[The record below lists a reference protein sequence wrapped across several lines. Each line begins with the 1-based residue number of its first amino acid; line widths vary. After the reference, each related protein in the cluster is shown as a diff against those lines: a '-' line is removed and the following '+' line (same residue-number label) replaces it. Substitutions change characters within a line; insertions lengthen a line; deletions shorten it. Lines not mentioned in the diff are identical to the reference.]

1 MNFHHVRTDDKHE
14 STSRSI
20 VTVCVV
26 NDYHIIEISAGTICN
41 GQMTQCR
48 MNRYHAGREN
58 PLRENFRNDT
68 IIMHGKITQESTD
81 LSIQITSYDDNLIP
95 LIIKGN
101 FIGGDVQ
108 HVSIGQ
114 KCTKRWDF
122 RKPVTRAL
130 DGMTFEIYDEHLQ
143 HLRSLRIMLEFEIA

>member
-1 MNFHHVRTDDKHE
+1 MCTSDRHE

-26 NDYHIIEISAGTICN
+26 NDTDIIEISAGTICN

-48 MNRYHAGREN
+48 MNRYLPGRNN
-58 PLRENFRNDT
+58 PLRENFRTNT
-68 IIMHGKITQESTD
+68 IVMHGKITQESTD
-81 LSIQITSYDDNLIP
+81 LSIQITTYDEDRIP
-95 LIIKGN
+95 FIIKGN
-101 FIGGDVQ
+101 FVGGDVQ
-108 HVSIGQ
+108 HVSLGE
-114 KCTKRWDF
+114 KCTLRWDF
-122 RKPVTRAL
+122 RKPVTRAM